1 MSAFNKAVIKRF
13 QEKMDM
19 TEAEAKEW
27 LNMIR
32 KIAADEYEKQFK
44 DGLPF

>member
-1 MSAFNKAVIKRF
+1 MSAFDKAVIKSF

>member
-1 MSAFNKAVIKRF
+1 MSAFDKAVIKRF

>member
-1 MSAFNKAVIKRF
+1 MSRFDKAVIKRM
-13 QEKMDM
+13 QDKLDM
-19 TEAEAKEW
+19 TEAEAKKW